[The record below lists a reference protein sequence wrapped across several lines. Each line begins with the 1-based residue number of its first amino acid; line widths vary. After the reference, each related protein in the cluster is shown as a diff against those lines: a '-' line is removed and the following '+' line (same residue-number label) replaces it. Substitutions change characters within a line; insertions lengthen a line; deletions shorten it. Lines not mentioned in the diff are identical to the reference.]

1 MADLDEIMSGQGE
14 TAPRQDVQ
22 TQEPAQE
29 PRQAQVPG
37 QEPPAGDEDDTDPVT
52 GLRKALDAERGK
64 GRKYKETV
72 EQFERRLEAMQQQ
85 FTGFIQAFQAQQRP
99 TPEPAPKKDFFE
111 DPDGFISQAVQP
123 LAQQQEQQREA
134 FSRMMA
140 VDKFGEETVN
150 SAFTDLANRMQR
162 DPSAR
167 FDYQRIMA
175 SPHPFGALVQW
186 HKQQSAISEIGT
198 DPQAFREKLR
208 AELRAELEQELGASQ
223 SQPQPSAAQ
232 PSAMPTSFA
241 AARSAGPRSA
251 PQWSGP
257 KPLSELMP
265 R

>member
-1 MADLDEIMSGQGE
+1 MADLDEIMSGGGE
-14 TAPRQDVQ
+14 PAPTPDVQ
-22 TQEPAQE
+22 TQAPAPEP
-29 PRQAQVPG
+29 QVQG
-37 QEPPAGDEDDTDPVT
+37 QEPAAGEEDDTDPVT

-85 FTGFIQAFQAQQRP
+85 FTGFMQAFATQQRP
-99 TPEPAPKKDFFE
+99 TPQPPAPKPDFFE

-140 VDKFGEETVN
+140 VDKHGEEAVN
-150 SAFTDLANRMQR
+150 SAYTELANRMR
-162 DPSAR
+162 TDPSVR
-167 FDYQRIMA
+167 FDYQRIMS
-175 SPHPFGALVQW
+175 SPHPFGTLVQW

-208 AELRAELEQELGASQ
+208 AEILAEIQQGQGAG
-223 SQPQPSAAQ
+223 QPQPQPTAAQ
-232 PSAMPTSFA
+232 PPVMPTSFA
-241 AARSAGPRSA
+241 GTRSAGPRTA
-251 PQWSGP
+251 PGWSGP